1 MGQKG
6 NQFSREMQ
14 EYLEEREGKILKKW
28 KQLFWES
35 FGEEAKRFFTREV
48 DQFQN
53 PFGYRVDESFE
64 GLLRQIFGDFDW
76 EQIGY
81 HLDRLVQM
89 RAVQETE
96 PSKALFLFFQLKRV
110 LREEVGEKII
120 KKFGAEEY
128 LKLEDRVNAIL
139 VKAFDFYMKYRE
151 RLYQLKY
158 EEWKR
163 NNFLLLKKAGVA
175 FDMLEG
181 MPVESF
187 DKEGKEKKYQ

>member
-6 NQFSREMQ
+6 NQLSKEMQ
-14 EYLEEREGKILKKW
+14 EFLEEREGKILKKW

-35 FGEEAKRFFTREV
+35 FGEEAKKFFTREV

-89 RAVQETE
+89 RAVQEAE
-96 PSKALFLFFQLKRV
+96 PSKGLFLFFQLKRV

-128 LKLEDRVNAIL
+128 LKLEDRINAIL
-139 VKAFDFYMKYRE
+139 IKAFDFYMKYRE
-151 RLYQLKY
+151 KLYQLRY

-163 NNFLLLKKAGVA
+163 NNYLLLKKAGVV

-181 MPVESF
+181 MPVEDF
-187 DKEGKEKKYQ
+187 DKKDKKYQ